1 MTKEA
6 KSSSSHD
13 EIEINLKDPVLAGF
27 WAWLWPGAGHIYQGR
42 YAKGAL
48 FMICILGTFFAGLLI
63 GGRHVVYAQW
73 TEDDKR
79 LPYFCQLAVGLPAL
93 PALVQ
98 MYRAKRGSD
107 PWLGGFMAP
116 PRPIKPAHM
125 DPKAD
130 EKSLWLEQYGFRWD
144 MGELYTMIAGL
155 LNVLAIFDAAAGPVL
170 PPAQDEKDKE
180 PSPDDDEKSKT
191 TGDKD

>member
-1 MTKEA
+1 MIKEA
-6 KSSSSHD
+6 KSGSSGD

-48 FMICILGTFFAGLLI
+48 FMICILGTFFAGLAI
-63 GGRHVVYAQW
+63 GGRHVVYASW
-73 TEDDKR
+73 TQEDKR
-79 LPYFCQLAVGLPAL
+79 LPYLCQVGVGLPAL

-98 MYRAKRGSD
+98 MYRANRGDSGSI
-107 PWLGGFMAP
+107 WHGFMAP
-116 PRPIKPAHM
+116 PKAESPSHLDPA
-125 DPKAD
+125 AD
-130 EKSLWLEQYGFRWD
+130 EKSAWLEKYAFRWD

-170 PPAQDEKDKE
+170 PPADEE
-180 PSPDDDEKSKT
+180 PPLDGEEEPKT
-191 TGDKD
+191 TGDGD